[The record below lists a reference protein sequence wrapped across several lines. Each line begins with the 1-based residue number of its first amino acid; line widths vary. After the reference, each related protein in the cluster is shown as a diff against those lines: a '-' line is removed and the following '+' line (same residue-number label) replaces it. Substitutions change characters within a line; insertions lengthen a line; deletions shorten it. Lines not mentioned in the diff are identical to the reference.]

1 MVTTAL
7 DRPWLIVVAVVVLL
21 AVAVVGYVTRTGPRT
36 PAGVRWVANAS
47 YLTQLASFRSR
58 LARYR
63 VGLAAV
69 AVVALTGGVAAGVL
83 LARPVDRQVLNSELA
98 TRDIVLCLDVSGSM
112 VEYDAEIIDQF
123 LTLVEGFDGER
134 IALSI
139 WNQTSRTVF
148 PLTDDYGLI
157 AEELGIAR
165 TALDFDMD
173 AYYNGSYDQDDLDR
187 ILDFITGTELATE
200 TSSSLIGD
208 GLASCGLLFDE
219 ADADRSRTIILASD
233 NQVLGTPIYTLPAG
247 ADAVAARQIGII
259 GIYAGASTD
268 TSAAEQKEFED
279 VVATHDGLYFEAS
292 DPSAVDAIIERIQS
306 QQAIDLEATPEVVVT
321 DRPVVP
327 ATVLVLAFGVL
338 VVVLWRLRT

>member
-1 MVTTAL
+1 MVTSGIE
-7 DRPWLIVVAVVVLL
+7 RPWLIAVAGVVLL
-21 AVAVVGYVTRTGPRT
+21 AVAVVGYATRTGPRR
-36 PAGVRWVANAS
+36 PANVRWVANAS
-47 YLTQLASFRSR
+47 YLTQLSSFRSR

-69 AVVALTGGVAAGVL
+69 AVVALTGGIAAGVL

-112 VEYDAEIIDQF
+112 IEYDAEIVDQF

-148 PLTDDYGLI
+148 PLTDDYALVS
-157 AEELGIAR
+157 EELEIAR
-165 TALDFDMD
+165 AALDFDMD
-173 AYYNGSYDQDDLDR
+173 AYANGSFDPGALDR
-187 ILDFITGTELATE
+187 ILAFVTGTELSTE

-208 GLASCGLLFDE
+208 GLASCGRLFDE
-219 ADADRSRTIILASD
+219 ADTERSRTVILASD
-233 NQVLGTPIYTLPAG
+233 NQVLGESIYPLPDA
-247 ADAVAARQIGII
+247 ADYVAQRDIGLI
-259 GIYAGASTD
+259 GIYSGGATS
-268 TSAAEQKEFED
+268 TSAQEQKEFED
-279 VVATHDGLYFEAS
+279 VVTGGGGLYFEAS

-321 DRPVVP
+321 DRPVAA
-327 ATVLVLAFGVL
+327 ATVLVLAFGLL